1 MSRMP
6 KDVWKNA
13 MIIGKNSWI
22 WHIDELEER
31 KP

>member
-6 KDVWKNA
+6 KDVQKNA

-22 WHIDELEER
+22 WHIAELEER